1 MDFPPV
7 SAVVEGVCTV
17 QKLYRTAVLYLV
29 LGLGSGLFYREF
41 TRANDFPEGQF
52 TQLGVTHTHL
62 LVLGFVMSLIF
73 LALEKLFQVSRSGKL
88 FTWFFW
94 VYNVGVLMTSG
105 MMVWHGI
112 LTVQGKESTAMIAG
126 IAGLGHIAITVAL
139 GLFMA
144 ALGRALKSVEPESV
158 RR

>member
-1 MDFPPV
+1 M
-7 SAVVEGVCTV
+7 
-17 QKLYRTAVLYLV
+17 QKLYRAAVLYLV
-29 LGLGSGLFYREF
+29 LGLGAGLFYREF

-62 LVLGFVMSLIF
+62 LVLGFIMSLIF
-73 LALEKLFQVSRSGKL
+73 LVLEKLFQVSRSGKL

-112 LTVQGKESTAMIAG
+112 LTVQGVHG
-126 IAGLGHIAITVAL
+126 DDRGHRGLGPHRDHGCVGPVHGGARS
-139 GLFMA
+139 
-144 ALGRALKSVEPESV
+144 RAQVC
-158 RR
+158 

>member
-7 SAVVEGVCTV
+7 LAVAEGVCTV
-17 QKLYRTAVLYLV
+17 QKLYRAAVLYLV
-29 LGLGSGLFYREF
+29 LGLGAGLFYREF

-62 LVLGFVMSLIF
+62 LVLGFIMSLIF
-73 LALEKLFQVSRSGKL
+73 LVLEKLFRVSRSGKL

-94 VYNVGVLMTSG
+94 VYNVGVLMPAG

-139 GLFMA
+139 GLFMT